1 MSKYNINDIVCRLPF
16 AQVYTK
22 SELTSPNA
30 IRQFINQISNVNK
43 KIDEINSLCKIVF
56 FDNVI
61 VFTPRLRS
69 KASISEIIYAR
80 DYIRKI
86 LSDLGFD
93 TYIYH
98 DHRYCSTVSL
108 SLLSH
113 KNQERLHQLGNVFK
127 FQYKSP
133 VLTQSILDSIR
144 QNKR

>member
-16 AQVYTK
+16 ARAYTK
-22 SELTSPNA
+22 SELTTPNA
-30 IRQFINQISNVNK
+30 IRQFINKISNTDK
-43 KIDEINSLCKIVF
+43 KIDEINSFCKIVF
-56 FDNVI
+56 MDNVI

-80 DYIRKI
+80 DYVRKM
-86 LSDLGFD
+86 LNDLGFD

-108 SLLSH
+108 SLLSQQN
-113 KNQERLHQLGNVFK
+113 KKRLQQLGNVFR
-127 FQYKSP
+127 FQYKTP
-133 VLTQSILDSIR
+133 VLTQSILDSVR